1 MNDEEKKAWEEFVE
15 SANVDLRY
23 RATCTRLGQS
33 IPERVAFSLDVN
45 TVECILAADAELQR
59 LRATAARVED
69 VEGMANLKPNASGRH
84 SMATKRKNEAAEKGF
99 EAAAEQLGNAPGMS
113 KKAYVQDGS
122 TRVHVPNVSP
132 LKIESK

>member
-45 TVECILAADAELQR
+45 TVECILAADAALTR
-59 LRATAARVED
+59 LRATVARVED
-69 VEGMANLKPNASGRH
+69 VEGMEAFLNDDYSMTVQEVVLKLRDYLL
-84 SMATKRKNEAAEKGF
+84 KG
-99 EAAAEQLGNAPGMS
+99 EGKL
-113 KKAYVQDGS
+113 
-122 TRVHVPNVSP
+122 
-132 LKIESK
+132 